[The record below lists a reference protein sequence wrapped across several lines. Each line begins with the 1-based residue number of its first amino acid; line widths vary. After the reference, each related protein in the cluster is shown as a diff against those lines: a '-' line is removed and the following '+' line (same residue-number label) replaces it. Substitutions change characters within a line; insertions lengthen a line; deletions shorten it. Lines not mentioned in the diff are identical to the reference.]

1 MRRAGR
7 DERGRFIRDDA
18 IVKQIV
24 TPILGALTLL
34 MDQVEDKTAKEAI
47 AAFIVEATIGTGVL
61 DVGTKPKGADDVATS

>member
-47 AAFIVEATIGTGVL
+47 AAFIVEATIATGVL